1 MIQLFLI
8 IVILVILIT
17 IINKTE
23 TFYVNT
29 CNKTNLYAMNSYY
42 TDTDDTDDTDNT
54 HPCINLIL
62 ENDTNLN
69 PDSMSGS
76 IIIKNKHKDVPLI
89 LDIKDINV
97 EEGVP
102 TQNTLAGTTTA
113 VNTQNNK
120 IILRL
125 TEATT
130 TYLELGNTY
139 QITLNIKNEDDDKYT
154 IYDTIEITFKE
165 VNLSNDDLNLNQ
177 PNTNLLT
184 ILKNKKINLII

>member
-42 TDTDDTDDTDNT
+42 TDKDNT
-54 HPCINLIL
+54 HPCIDLIL
-62 ENDTNLN
+62 ENDTNLD
-69 PDSMSGS
+69 PKLISGS
-76 IIIKNKHKDVPLI
+76 IIIKNKHSKDVPLI
-89 LDIKDINV
+89 LDIKDSIDEDKIIV
-97 EEGVP
+97 DS
-102 TQNTLAGTTTA
+102 QNTLSGTTTA

-125 TEATT
+125 TEDTT

-139 QITLNIKNEDDDKYT
+139 QITLNIKDENDNYIGYNTVEIIFNDVNVSED
-154 IYDTIEITFKE
+154 
-165 VNLSNDDLNLNQ
+165 NLNI
-177 PNTNLLT
+177 NHSNLLT

>member
-29 CNKTNLYAMNSYY
+29 CNKPNLYAMNSYY
-42 TDTDDTDDTDNT
+42 TDEDNT
-54 HPCINLIL
+54 HPCIDLIL
-62 ENDTNLN
+62 ENDTNLD
-69 PDSMSGS
+69 PVSISGS

-89 LDIKDINV
+89 LDIKDSIEAEKIIV
-97 EEGVP
+97 DS
-102 TQNTLAGTTTA
+102 QNTLAGTTTA

-125 TEATT
+125 TEDTT

-139 QITLNIKNEDDDKYT
+139 QITLNIKNEDDGKYT

>member
-23 TFYVNT
+23 TFYNA
-29 CNKTNLYAMNSYY
+29 CNNNLYAMNSYY
-42 TDTDDTDDTDNT
+42 TDSDNKT
-54 HPCINLIL
+54 YPCIDLIL
-62 ENDTNLN
+62 ENETNLV
-69 PDSMSGS
+69 PESISGS
-76 IIIKNKHKDVPLI
+76 IIIKNKHSKDVPVI
-89 LDIKDINV
+89 IDIKDSIDKGKIIV
-97 EEGVP
+97 DS
-102 TQNTLAGTTTA
+102 QNTLSGTTTA

-125 TEATT
+125 TEETT
-130 TYLELGNTY
+130 KYLELGNTY